1 MASLGEAIAL
11 QGVDTSAQQLGQLAY
26 KQGVQRRQKGADINQ
41 KLGKYVQGVGK
52 YHRLV
57 QPEVQEVVTDVISKA
72 ASAKASGDPY
82 WMNSVENDISMMNVK
97 LSELQAKSQTFTD
110 FDKKRSEL
118 DRGKLFSTPAFQK
131 FEADYGKVSDYR
143 DLQNRFQQGEY
154 QGADNISFDPRGNI
168 VYRFEDK
175 VDYTTELTN
184 QIKANVNPVMGYSEM
199 VSAPFGKLEKTDV
212 YVRPFM
218 KVDAKK
224 AFDDNPNMFP
234 QGMPKSVEE
243 SVEEYMINN
252 PSAVKQFMYR
262 TGINM
267 EYDENGALKPEVIET
282 AKRGLMNQMK
292 GLVYDDIKQKTYS
305 PQTQINNYFGGGPEE
320 EPDLKGI
327 FNPMTFNY
335 ASGGKNTVA
344 GTFNVSSQGKTNIIA
359 NTSFTDVNGKTK
371 SGDLP
376 NHKLV
381 NIQFQPY
388 KKVGNTKVFA
398 KDGDNAIGVTPF
410 LIFATESGQQKVLA
424 PYSASGYTLDNFDI
438 TNKSE
443 MGRYRAII
451 NRWDEIEGEVANKI
465 AKGEIKRTKQDILNY
480 IKNTYGSI

>member
-1 MASLGEAIAL
+1 MPSLGEAIAL
-11 QGVDTSAQQLGQLAY
+11 QGVDTGAQQLGQLAY
-26 KQGVQRRQKGADINQ
+26 KQGAQRKQKQNLLDQ
-41 KLGKYVQGVGK
+41 QLGKYIQGVGK
-52 YHRLV
+52 FHRLV
-57 QPEVQEVVTDVISKA
+57 QPEVKETVMGVVEKA
-72 ASAKASGDPY
+72 RKAKASGNSY
-82 WMNSVENDISMMNVK
+82 WANEMDSDLSALNVR
-97 LSELQAKSQTFTD
+97 LSELQAKSQTFIN

-154 QGADNISFDPRGNI
+154 QGADNISFDQRGNI

-175 VDYTTELTN
+175 VDYTTELAN

-199 VSAPFGKLEKTDV
+199 ASAPFGKLEKTDV

-218 KVDAKK
+218 KMDAKK
-224 AFDDNPNMFP
+224 AFKDNPNMFP

-305 PQTQINNYFGGGPEE
+305 PQKDTNIYVGGGAPEE

-327 FNPMTFNY
+327 FKAQDFSY
-335 ASGGKNTVA
+335 QSGGSHKVA
-344 GTFNVSSQGKTNIIA
+344 GNYNISASDIVSLNAGPAIRDKTGKELKMKVKNAKIA
-359 NTSFTDVNGKTK
+359 DVM
-371 SGDLP
+371 L
-376 NHKLV
+376 
-381 NIQFQPY
+381 QPY
-388 KKVGNTKVFA
+388 KMVKGYAVFA
-398 KDGDNAIGVTPF
+398 KTGDKGIVGVKPF
-410 LIFATESGQQKVLA
+410 VHYTAGSIDLFSALDYQSG
-424 PYSASGYTLDNFDI
+424 TRDNLNL
-438 TNKSE
+438 TSKSE
-443 MGRYRAII
+443 NTRYDAII
-451 NRWDEIEGEVANKI
+451 KRWNEVSAEVTRKV
-465 AKGEIKRTKQDILNY
+465 AKGEIKNDTESIIKY
-480 IKNTYGSI
+480 INDTYGNI